1 MKASKRFLAVVL
13 LGVLVFLQAPVKAD
27 QPDPASA
34 DTEVSVTL
42 TRKVEPENFPT
53 TPEQKPTNSITT
65 QGSLNKVLPNT
76 GQAKDSAVT
85 LGVILL
91 VLAVFMVM
99 YRKKGEEK

>member
-27 QPDPASA
+27 QPDPANA

-42 TRKVEPENFPT
+42 TRKVEPEVFPT

-65 QGSLNKVLPNT
+65 QNKVLPNT

-85 LGVILL
+85 LGVMLL